1 MQKARKFVGLLLAI
15 ALVLAIA
22 ALTGCGQSQT
32 STGSTS
38 TAQPV
43 VHKKVGVQ
51 SGTTGEAWAT
61 EHLKPLGAV
70 IVPFK
75 DTTGAFNALQAGN
88 VDAVVNDL
96 PVTAEIIKEGP
107 TRGFAIIKEI
117 PTGEQYGIGV
127 AKDNPALT
135 IAVNIALK
143 KISDSGELKQI
154 YDKWIGT
161 SGTWQA
167 LSSTAA
173 TGAVAPKNYKLV
185 SAGTLTVGSDTT
197 FPPFESMNGK
207 VAEGFDVDM
216 LNAIGKELGLKVV
229 FQTENFDTII
239 ASLKG
244 HKFDVIASGMT
255 IKADRQKEIDF
266 SDPYFASNQSIAVMQ
281 KSGITDV
288 SQLK

>member
-1 MQKARKFVGLLLAI
+1 MQKARMSIGVLLA
-15 ALVLAIA
+15 LAMA
-22 ALTGCGQSQT
+22 MAMVVVAGCSGGGGGASTTTSQ
-32 STGSTS
+32 
-38 TAQPV
+38 APV
-43 VHKKVGVQ
+43 AHKKVGVQ

-107 TRGFAIIKEI
+107 TRGFKVIKEI

-127 AKDNPALT
+127 AKDNLELKAA
-135 IAVNIALK
+135 INSALK
-143 KISDSGELKQI
+143 KITDDGELKQV
-154 YDKWIGT
+154 YDKWIG
-161 SGTWQA
+161 SGGTWQP
-167 LSSTAA
+167 LTSTATSA
-173 TGAVAPKNYKLV
+173 APDPAKFKLV
-185 SAGTLTVGSDTT
+185 TKGTILVGSDTT

-207 VAEGFDVDM
+207 TAEGFDVDM
-216 LNAIGKELGLKVV
+216 MNAIGKVLGEKVV

-255 IKADRQKEIDF
+255 IKAEREKEIDF
-266 SDPYFASNQSIAVMQ
+266 SDPYFASNQSIAVTE

>member
-1 MQKARKFVGLLLAI
+1 MQKARKVLALLLAVAVVAAMV
-15 ALVLAIA
+15 ALA
-22 ALTGCGQSQT
+22 GCGGGT
-32 STGSTS
+32 TGGATS
-38 TAQPV
+38 TAGPV
-43 VHKKVGVQ
+43 THKKIGVQ

-107 TRGFAIIKEI
+107 TRGFTIIKEI
-117 PTGEQYGIGV
+117 PTGEEYGIGV
-127 AKDNPALT
+127 AKDNPTLKTA
-135 IAVNIALK
+135 INDALK
-143 KISDSGELKQI
+143 KLSDNGTMNQI
-154 YDKWIGT
+154 YTKWIGT
-161 SGTWQA
+161 ETKWQA
-167 LSSTAA
+167 LSSTASGTPPA
-173 TGAVAPKNYKLV
+173 ASTFKLV
-185 SAGTLTVGSDTT
+185 TPGTLTVGSDTT

-216 LNAIGKELGLKVV
+216 LDAIGKQLGLKVV
-229 FQTENFDTII
+229 IQTENFDTII

-255 IKADRQKEIDF
+255 IKPDREKEIDF
-266 SDPYFASNQSIAVMQ
+266 SDPYFASNQSIAVLE
-281 KSGITDV
+281 KSGITDM

>member
-1 MQKARKFVGLLLAI
+1 MSKARKYLSLLLA
-15 ALVLAIA
+15 AAMVLAVA
-22 ALTGCGQSQT
+22 ALAGCG
-32 STGSTS
+32 GSTNS
-38 TAQPV
+38 APPV
-43 VHKKVGVQ
+43 AHKKIGVQ

-61 EHLKPLGAV
+61 EHLKPQGAI

-75 DTTGAFNALQAGN
+75 DTTGAFNALQAGS

-96 PVTAEIIKEGP
+96 PVTVEIIKEGP
-107 TRGFAIIKEI
+107 TRGFKIIKEV
-117 PTGEQYGIGV
+117 PTGEEYGIGI
-127 AKDNPALT
+127 AKDNPNLKVA
-135 IAVNIALK
+135 INIALK
-143 KISDSGELKQI
+143 KLSDDGTIKSI

-167 LSSTAA
+167 LSSTASSTA
-173 TGAVAPKNYKLV
+173 LPAASSYKLV
-185 SAGTLTVGSDTT
+185 TPGTLTVGSDTT

-207 VAEGFDVDM
+207 TAEGFDVD
-216 LNAIGKELGLKVV
+216 LLDAVGKDLGLKTV

-255 IKADRQKEIDF
+255 IKPDRQKEIDF
-266 SDPYFASNQSIAVMQ
+266 SDPYFASNQSVAVME
-281 KSGITDV
+281 KSGITDI